1 MTKVLIVSNILI
13 FRSFFLQITISRKIV
28 DFLLQE
34 RKNYTRIKQFYI
46 VLVLLLAQR
55 SMEQGSA
62 TM

>member
-13 FRSFFLQITISRKIV
+13 FRSFFLQITILRKIV

-34 RKNYTRIKQFYI
+34 RKNYTQFKQFYI